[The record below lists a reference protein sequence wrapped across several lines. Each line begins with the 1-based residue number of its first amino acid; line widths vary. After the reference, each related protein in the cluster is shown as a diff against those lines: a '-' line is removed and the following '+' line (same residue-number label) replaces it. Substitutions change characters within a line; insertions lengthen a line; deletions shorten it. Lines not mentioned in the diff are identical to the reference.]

1 MEELDDLSSIAGL
14 ALSPHTPLHKP
25 AQSPS
30 VGTGDSGAREGGEG
44 AGEPRD
50 IYFGLRIDEALALDS
65 EMEEVGMIHGHA
77 SFPVAS
83 LLDCARVD
91 WSGVDVGN
99 RFLLLPRAARRLG
112 SVCCRRLSL
121 PLTHHGVVDCP
132 RTPHS
137 SIFLQFPSAR
147 VIMLAIVW
155 HACLS
160 PTPVCPGPVPR

>member
-65 EMEEVGMIHGHA
+65 EMEEVGVTDGHA
-77 SFPVAS
+77 SLPVAS

-91 WSGVDVGN
+91 WSWASFSFPPSRGAALG
-99 RFLLLPRAARRLG
+99 FSLLPAR
-112 SVCCRRLSL
+112 
-121 PLTHHGVVDCP
+121 
-132 RTPHS
+132 
-137 SIFLQFPSAR
+137 FPSTNTPR
-147 VIMLAIVW
+147 L
-155 HACLS
+155 CRL
-160 PTPVCPGPVPR
+160 PTQA